1 MSTPPVDDLQPPAP
15 TCAAQRRDGTP
26 CQGRPLAESPYCFGH
41 QPGANAARAKG
52 GRQRSN
58 VARAAKAVPPKL
70 QVVAGVLESA
80 LAKTFEGR
88 MKPQVASAL
97 AALAGAYVRVVSA
110 GEIEQRV
117 ADLERALA
125 GRRA

>member
-1 MSTPPVDDLQPPAP
+1 
-15 TCAAQRRDGTP
+15 
-26 CQGRPLAESPYCFGH
+26 
-41 QPGANAARAKG
+41 
-52 GRQRSN
+52 
-58 VARAAKAVPPKL
+58 
-70 QVVAGVLESA
+70 VAGVLESA